1 MDVELVGVRFERDH
15 RLVLD
20 IPSARFAS
28 GGTSAVLGPNG
39 AGKSTLLR
47 LIAGVE
53 RPTAGTIRIGGRP
66 LARPAGATTPT
77 ALSFQRPTF
86 VRGTVRYNLELALR
100 LRSVRAAERRSRIDD
115 VAARCGIVALLDRPA
130 GKLSGGEAQRAG
142 LARALVLRAP
152 VTLLDEPLSGV
163 DAAGRARLLG
173 ELPGLLAEYAST
185 TIVVTHQREEA
196 LALADSISVLDGGRL
211 RDAEASAD
219 DSRSLLARRDA
230 AS

>member
-1 MDVELVGVRFERDH
+1 VDVELVGLRFVRDH

-20 IPSARFAS
+20 IPSATFAS
-28 GGTSAVLGPNG
+28 GRTSAVLGPNG

-53 RPTAGTIRIGGRP
+53 RPTAGEIRIGGRP
-66 LARPAGATTPT
+66 LARPRGAATPT

-86 VRGTVRYNLELALR
+86 VRGTVRHNLDLALR
-100 LRSVRAAERRSRIDD
+100 LRGVPPAERRSRIDD
-115 VAARCGIVALLDRPA
+115 VAAQCGIAPLLDRPA
-130 GKLSGGEAQRAG
+130 RRLSGGEAQRAG

-163 DAAGRARLLG
+163 DAAGRERLLA

-185 TIVVTHQREEA
+185 TVVVTHQRDEA
-196 LALADSISVLDGGRL
+196 LALAGSISVLSQGRL
-211 RDAEASAD
+211 REAEPPAGGASPAGLPD
-219 DSRSLLARRDA
+219 
-230 AS
+230 